1 MDCEKAKKLIVDF
14 FYDELDSDEVS
25 GLDDHLAKCDDC
37 SEYRQEIELSIKC
50 LDKQEEVASSVNLS
64 ALHEAIEQKR
74 SWNPFKYRIPVWATA
89 LFIIFA
95 VAISAFAL
103 SKAEIQYGNNTLTIS
118 FGQPIKEQPKEQT
131 VSIDYDKIYAEI
143 DKVAQKTAY
152 TLEQYKKEQV
162 SFQDKLSKELSDYR
176 TETASLIGEYD
187 QQNNQRTAQL
197 IQQLQAQHYQSLVA
211 IKDEFEFLASRT
223 QNEFERSYMTM
234 AAMAEVLSYNGGQ

>member
-50 LDKQEEVASSVNLS
+50 LDKQEEVPSSVNLS

-74 SWNPFKYRIPVWATA
+74 NRNPFKYRIPVWATA

-95 VAISAFAL
+95 IAISAFAL
-103 SKAEIQYGNNTLTIS
+103 SKGEIQYGNNTLTIS
-118 FGQPIKEQPKEQT
+118 FGQPIKEQPKEQ
-131 VSIDYDKIYAEI
+131 IDYDRIYAEI

-162 SFQDKLSKELSDYR
+162 NFQDKLSKELGDYR
-176 TETASLIGEYD
+176 IEMANLISEYD
-187 QQNNQRTAQL
+187 QQSSQRTAEL
-197 IQQLQAQHYQSLVA
+197 VQQLQAQHYQSLVA